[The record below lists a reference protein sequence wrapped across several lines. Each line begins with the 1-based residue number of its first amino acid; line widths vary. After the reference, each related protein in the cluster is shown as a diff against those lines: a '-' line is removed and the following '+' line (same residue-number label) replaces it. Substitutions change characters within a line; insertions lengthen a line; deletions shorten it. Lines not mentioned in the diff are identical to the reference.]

1 MLDRPGLI
9 WHFFTASNCDY
20 IKTAAPRAGGFFMR
34 NFRRW
39 LCSGTPNKAEITMS
53 TEKKGTHPVKR
64 LRGPNITTI
73 IAAAA
78 NAGRR
83 LVSAVAEPN
92 GSIELKFSEGDSDNR
107 SGRGA
112 IEA

>member
-1 MLDRPGLI
+1 
-9 WHFFTASNCDY
+9 
-20 IKTAAPRAGGFFMR
+20 MR

-39 LCSGTPNKAEITMS
+39 LCSVTPNKAEIPMS
-53 TEKKGTHPVKR
+53 TEKKGHPVKR

-83 LVSAVAEPN
+83 LVSAVAEPD
-92 GSIELKFSEGDSDNR
+92 GSIELKFSEGDSDSR
-107 SGRGA
+107 SRRAA